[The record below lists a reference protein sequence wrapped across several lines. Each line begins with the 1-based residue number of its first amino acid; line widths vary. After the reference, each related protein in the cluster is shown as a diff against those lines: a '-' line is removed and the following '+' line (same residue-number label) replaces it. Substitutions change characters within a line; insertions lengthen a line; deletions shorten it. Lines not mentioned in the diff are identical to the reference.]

1 MMNLSRAKLGLT
13 FLIVMFSVLLIAG
26 PVKVQAQVGGVSDAR
41 YAHLARGINWPFR
54 FWYGPCNYDDLPVCF
69 DGADFAT
76 MEAMGLTY
84 VRIPIQLDYVMDEA
98 SPDMLNQTTLPVI
111 DSAVNMALSHNLAVI
126 VDIHSLSQ
134 ADSDSGDF
142 SGRLENEPAFLAT
155 YIAFWQSFA
164 THFSALNLDYP
175 DMVFFQPMNE
185 PVFYDNPQDWLPM
198 QGQIIDGI
206 HAVVPD
212 NTIFASAAWWAS
224 MDQLMSMTP
233 YADTNVI
240 YDFHTYNPF
249 VFTHQGATF
258 AGSVYTPLRN
268 IPYPSSPTL
277 VQRAVNS
284 LTTHPQSRQAVIQY
298 GAENWNAARLDGLVA
313 TVSDWAQTNGVRI
326 LCDEFGALATYA
338 PVPDRAL
345 FIHDMRTALEH
356 YGIGWA
362 MWEYDS
368 DFGLVSRGN
377 GKIVLDAP
385 VAQALGL
392 TVPSDSSPRGAIG
405 LFYDSLNFAGFKL
418 IRTDPQVD
426 FSWGVGAPD
435 GSMSPDTFSARWYG
449 VIEPLFTEK
458 YTFTTLSSDGV
469 RLYVNNLL
477 IVNNWTNHNNTLNYG
492 TINLVAG
499 QRYRLRL
506 DYYEYTGAATMWLIW
521 SSYSQRKE
529 AVPISLLYPVP
540 PPNVN
545 LIRNGG
551 FANMTHWTTGGDIH
565 TSLLNGVLSF
575 YELSGGVNPATIT
588 QNVGYPVP
596 ANSPMRL
603 TFLMGNSSSVP
614 KQVTVQMTNESG
626 TDSIQCTFTVA
637 HNTVLATRT
646 ITGLTSVDWASSQVQ
661 FISLDPDGLN
671 GVRLDTVD
679 MRYRPDL
686 TTVVGTTCPTH

>member
-1 MMNLSRAKLGLT
+1 MNLSRLKSGLSV
-13 FLIVMFSVLLIAG
+13 FILMFSVLLIAG

-41 YAHLARGINWPFR
+41 YAHLAKGINLPFW
-54 FWYGPCNYDDLPVCF
+54 FWYPWTDPAVRFDD
-69 DGADFAT
+69 ADFAY
-76 MEAMGLTY
+76 MESMGLTY
-84 VRIPIQLDYVMDEA
+84 VRIPIQLDYIMDEA

-111 DSAVNMALSHNLAVI
+111 DSAVNMALAHNLAVI

-134 ADSDSGDF
+134 ANSDSGDF

-155 YIAFWQSFA
+155 YISFWQSFA
-164 THFSALNLDYP
+164 AHFSALDP

-206 HAVVPD
+206 RAAAPD
-212 NTIFASAAWWAS
+212 NTIFATGAWWSS
-224 MDQLMSMTP
+224 MDQLLSMSP
-233 YADTNVI
+233 YADTNLI
-240 YDFHTYNPF
+240 YDFHSYDPF

-268 IPYPSSPTL
+268 IPYPSSPTA

-284 LTTHPQSRQAVIQY
+284 LTNYPQSRQEVIQY
-298 GAENWNAARLDGLVA
+298 GAENWNAAKIDGIIA
-313 TVSDWAQTNGVRI
+313 TVYDWAQANGVRI
-326 LCDEFGALATYA
+326 LCDEFGAFATFA

-345 FIHDMRTALEH
+345 YIHDMRTALEH

-377 GKIVLDAP
+377 GKIILDAP
-385 VAQALGL
+385 VGQALGL
-392 TVPSDSSPRGAIG
+392 TVPSDSAPRGAIG
-405 LFYDSLNFAGFKL
+405 LFYDSLNFTGFKL

-435 GSMSPDTFSARWYG
+435 GSMGPDTFSTRWYG
-449 VIEPLFTEK
+449 IVEPLFTEI

-469 RLYVNNLL
+469 QLYVNNQL
-477 IVNNWTNHNNTLNYG
+477 IISNWTNHNNTLNSG
-492 TINLVAG
+492 RITLTAG
-499 QRYRLRL
+499 HRYRLRL
-506 DYYEYTGAATMWLIW
+506 DYYEYTGTATMWLIW
-521 SSYSQRKE
+521 SSRSQRKE

-540 PPNVN
+540 PPNQN
-545 LIRNGG
+545 LVRNGG
-551 FANMTHWTTGGDIH
+551 FANLTQWTTSGDIH
-565 TSLLNGVLSF
+565 TSLYNGILSF

-596 ANSPMRL
+596 ANSPMWL
-603 TFLMGNSSSVP
+603 TFQMGNSSSVP

-626 TDSIQCTFTVA
+626 TDAIQCTFTVA

-671 GVRLDTVD
+671 GVRLDNVD
-679 MRYRPDL
+679 MRYRPGL